1 MIINFFVAN
10 LHKTVPISEFKLT
23 HFHKDYSPAKTSF
36 TFIVLIV
43 MYCRLVKCLNDNE
56 QSINTSCTKYPDD
69 NSIWTAIILSI
80 NIFFL
85 FCAIICNYI
94 LHKERKSPNFGSRKL
109 TCCCLCRRLYGDSS
123 TRCQYLASRVTLP
136 PFTRLNPTVNP
147 SKRGSEYL

>member
-1 MIINFFVAN
+1 MNNQLILHVQNIPMIIAFEQLSYLV
-10 LHKTVPISEFKLT
+10 LT
-23 HFHKDYSPAKTSF
+23 S
-36 TFIVLIV
+36 
-43 MYCRLVKCLNDNE
+43 
-56 QSINTSCTKYPDD
+56 
-69 NSIWTAIILSI
+69 
-80 NIFFL
+80 FFL
-85 FCAIICNYI
+85 FRVIICNYI